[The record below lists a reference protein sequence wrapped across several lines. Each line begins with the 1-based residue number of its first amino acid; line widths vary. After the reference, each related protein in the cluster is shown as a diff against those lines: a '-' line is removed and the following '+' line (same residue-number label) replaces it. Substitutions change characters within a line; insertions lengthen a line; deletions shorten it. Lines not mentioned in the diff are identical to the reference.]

1 MADTERAEQRQ
12 HSYPFTSS
20 SKEHQPDIIPTEH
33 PNLNLSPEERRYFG
47 QLFTAADTD
56 KIGVVTGEVAVKF
69 FEKTRLPPATL
80 GEIWQIADTENR
92 GLLTPAGFGIVL
104 RLIGYAQAGRQIS
117 TQQALKPGG
126 PLPRFDGIPFP
137 SGAPANAGPPPLQP
151 QNSGPIRV
159 PPLTQE
165 KVTQF
170 SSLFD
175 ESGPQ
180 GGSLSGDAAKQIFE
194 RAQLPNEILGRIW
207 NLADTE
213 QKGALGLTEF
223 IIAMHLLTSY
233 KNGSMRALPQ
243 ILPAGLYEAASR
255 RGIPRQI
262 TGSRQ
267 VSDNIGPPPT
277 IARQFSGGSY
287 QQPGS
292 PVTRQPFAQ
301 AERPQ
306 TPTGDQWAISPQD
319 KATFDQI
326 FSTVDTGNRGTI
338 TGDQAV
344 SFFSNSRLPEEA
356 LAQIW
361 DLADINSEGQLNKDE
376 FAVAMYLIRQQR
388 SKTTGRDVLPQTLP
402 PNLVP
407 PSMRRRQ
414 PPAAAATAPAFD
426 NAANVSVPKSAAED
440 LFGLDAFSSPAPGAH
455 ESVNDSSLYTASPP
469 RTAASPQVAAPQ
481 QPSSI
486 FKPFVPSSSFGQTI
500 MTPQGTGT
508 SSGTSPAQ
516 AGGPSQQRQLSAA
529 DDLLGDNDP
538 EINKKLTNETSELA
552 NLSNQVSTLTGQM
565 QDVKGKRASTEQD
578 LSRAQTSK
586 RDFETRLA
594 VLRQAYEQE
603 VRDVKGLEGQL
614 AASRNDTRKLQSDVA
629 MLEGAQQD
637 LQNQRQQVFAALEA
651 DQKEN
656 GSLKE
661 RIRQLNQ
668 TLNELKPQVERMRS
682 DARQQKGLVAINKKQ
697 LATVEAERDKAKS
710 ELEEASNEHSD
721 ATRELEESKR
731 ALESQSDVRSPP
743 NVASP
748 AASTTSMNPFF
759 RRPSAEPASKGVGSP
774 FTPVNV
780 ASSSHNAFDSFFG
793 PSFGA
798 QTSAPPPTSFQA
810 ESTGSVRGPPA
821 PNMTSAPSERSSD
834 GPGVPTPS
842 GSPPPS
848 TFDSTP
854 QVAGE
859 PPAPPQ
865 SRQITSS
872 FLPFGKA
879 LERSGS
885 GSSSVRAN
893 PPASRMGESSGFD
906 TPTERNFPLSDPVQ
920 GIAQPPSRSSSL
932 RPDESANRSGPTSI
946 QERTLNTSNDI
957 QPSEAPERDDLFAH
971 SSTARD
977 MPGGFPGDSTPPLT
991 PDGKKSSLQGDSYTP
1006 SGLRTEVQN
1015 ISDKHP
1021 KAAAPTEDFD
1031 AAFEDFGHAGKA
1043 PLSANGSPS
1052 RAFDGVGVPK
1062 AQGEFPPIQEFGV
1075 DDDSDSSSDRGF
1087 DDDFTAAA
1095 SPRNQQNAEKTQ
1107 TSQPI
1112 APTFGDQ
1119 AGSTLAPTRP
1129 PLTSAESNVSQ
1140 LPTPGAQVSPPTYD
1154 QTIASPESSLQAG
1167 ERKSSN
1173 PFPQQY
1179 KGLLPSRDDPTSPP
1193 ADAEHGPEL
1202 ATTVTNAEKSTAL
1215 FGERYPEL
1223 SGPSETTSA
1232 AGPGP
1237 VMPEPHAPMPPG
1249 ASAAPF
1255 AYQPQPSSGSPQ
1267 GPPLPAKNA
1276 FDDFDNEFGDL
1287 AEAKEADDKAD
1298 DDFTASHR
1306 SGLDEFN
1313 PTFDSPASIRTK
1325 TSQPPPANYN
1335 NFSDFESSISSAQQP
1350 SGTQQQMSAAPSTT
1364 PHDWDAIF
1372 AGLDTPQNNGV
1383 ASGSAP
1389 PGDQK
1394 IPPNTQS
1401 SKPPM
1406 VRGLSM
1412 GTEHDDPIVKDMT
1425 TMGFKRDDCVMALEK
1440 YDYNLDKVSFWNPFM
1455 W

>member
-1 MADTERAEQRQ
+1 
-12 HSYPFTSS
+12 
-20 SKEHQPDIIPTEH
+20 H

-117 TQQALKPGG
+117 TQQAIKPGG

-137 SGAPANAGPPPLQP
+137 TGAQGNAGPQPLQP

-159 PPLTQE
+159 PPLAQD
-165 KVTQF
+165 KVMQF
-170 SSLFD
+170 SSLFE
-175 ESGPQ
+175 ESGAQ
-180 GGSLSGDAAKQIFE
+180 GGVLSGDVAKQIFE
-194 RAQLPNEILGRIW
+194 RAQLPNEVLGRIW

-233 KNGSMRALPQ
+233 KNGAMRALPQ
-243 ILPAGLYEAASR
+243 ILPTGLYEAASR
-255 RGIPRQI
+255 RGIPRQV

-267 VSDNIGPPPT
+267 VSDNIAAPST

-292 PVTRQPFAQ
+292 PVTRQAFAQ

-306 TPTGDQWAISPQD
+306 TPSGDQWAISPQD
-319 KATFDQI
+319 KAAFDQI
-326 FSTVDTGNRGTI
+326 FSTVDTDHRGTI
-338 TGDQAV
+338 TGEQAV

-407 PSMRRRQ
+407 PSMRRQ
-414 PPAAAATAPAFD
+414 APPAAQPTAPAFD
-426 NAANVSVPKSAAED
+426 NAANTSVPKSAAED
-440 LFGLDAFSSPAPGAH
+440 LFGLDAFSSPAPRAPG
-455 ESVNDSSLYTASPP
+455 SVSDSSLYTASPP
-469 RTAASPQVAAPQ
+469 RTAASPQVAPPQ

-508 SSGTSPAQ
+508 SSGASPAQ
-516 AGGPSQQRQLSAA
+516 ARGPPQQRQQSAA

-538 EINKKLTNETSELA
+538 EISKKLTDETSELA
-552 NLSNQVSTLTGQM
+552 NLSNQVSTLTSQM

-578 LSRAQTSK
+578 LSRAQNSK

-594 VLRQAYEQE
+594 GLRSAYEQE
-603 VRDVKGLEGQL
+603 VRDVKALEGRL
-614 AASRNDTRKLQSDVA
+614 ATSRNETRKLQSDMA

-637 LQNQRQQVFAALEA
+637 LQNQRQQVSAALEA

-661 RIRQLNQ
+661 RIREMNS
-668 TLNELKPQVERMRS
+668 TLNELKPQIERMKS

-697 LATVEAERDKAKS
+697 LATVEAERDKARS
-710 ELEEASNEHSD
+710 QLEEASNEHSD

-731 ALESQSDVRSPP
+731 ALEKQSDARSPP
-743 NVASP
+743 NAASSV
-748 AASTTSMNPFF
+748 ASTTSMNPFF
-759 RRPSAEPASKGVGSP
+759 RRPSADPASKGAGSP
-774 FTPVNV
+774 FTPANV

-798 QTSAPPPTSFQA
+798 QTSAAPPTSFQA
-810 ESTGSVRGPPA
+810 ESTGNVGGPPA
-821 PNMTSAPSERSSD
+821 PKLTSGHSERSSD
-834 GPGVPTPS
+834 GPGFPTPS
-842 GSPPPS
+842 GSPPLS
-848 TFDSTP
+848 TFDGTP
-854 QVAGE
+854 QVTGE

-885 GSSSVRAN
+885 ESSSVRAN

-906 TPTERNFPLSDPVQ
+906 TPTERNVSLSDPVQ
-920 GIAQPPSRSSSL
+920 RNAQPLSRSSSL
-932 RPDESANRSGPTSI
+932 KPDEFTDRSGPLVMQQQTPNPSNNI
-946 QERTLNTSNDI
+946 QS
-957 QPSEAPERDDLFAH
+957 PEAPGQDDLFGQPSA
-971 SSTARD
+971 APD
-977 MPGGFPGDSTPPLT
+977 MPGGFPRESTPPLT
-991 PDGKKSSLQGDSYTP
+991 PDGKKSSLQGDTYTP

-1015 ISDKHP
+1015 GSNQDLKT
-1021 KAAAPTEDFD
+1021 AAPTEDFD
-1031 AAFEDFGHAGKA
+1031 AAFQDFGNPGMVPPPSDK
-1043 PLSANGSPS
+1043 GSSS
-1052 RAFDGVGVPK
+1052 RAFDGVGEPK
-1062 AQGEFPPIQEFGV
+1062 ARGEFPPIQEFSV
-1075 DDDSDSSSDRGF
+1075 DDESDSSSDRGF
-1087 DDDFTAAA
+1087 DDDFTAA
-1095 SPRNQQNAEKTQ
+1095 SPPRNQQNAEKTQ

-1112 APTFGDQ
+1112 APTFGDE
-1119 AGSTLAPTRP
+1119 AGSSLAPTRP
-1129 PLTSAESNVSQ
+1129 PLTTAESNVSQ
-1140 LPTPGAQVSPPTYD
+1140 LPTPGAQASPPTYD
-1154 QTIASPESSLQAG
+1154 QTIASPGSSLQPG

-1173 PFPQQY
+1173 QFPQEY
-1179 KGLLPSRDDPTSPP
+1179 NGLLPPRDDPTSPP
-1193 ADAEHGPEL
+1193 PDAEHGPKL
-1202 ATTVTNAEKSTAL
+1202 STTATNAEGSTAL
-1215 FGERYPEL
+1215 FGERYPGL
-1223 SGPSETTSA
+1223 SGQSETTSA

-1237 VMPEPHAPMPPG
+1237 SMPEPHAPMPPG

-1255 AYQPQPSSGSPQ
+1255 AYQAEPLSGSQQ

-1276 FDDFDNEFGDL
+1276 FDDFDDEFGDL
-1287 AEAKEADDKAD
+1287 AEAKEADNKGE

-1313 PTFDSPASIRTK
+1313 PTFDSPSSTRT
-1325 TSQPPPANYN
+1325 TNYQPPPTNFN
-1335 NFSDFESSISSAQQP
+1335 NFSDFESSIGSAQPP
-1350 SGTQQQMSAAPSTT
+1350 SGVQQQKSAAPATT
-1364 PHDWDAIF
+1364 SHDWDAIF
-1372 AGLDTPQNNGV
+1372 AGLDTPQNNNNDVG
-1383 ASGSAP
+1383 SGSSAQPLDHQKSAP
-1389 PGDQK
+1389 
-1394 IPPNTQS
+1394 TMQS
-1401 SKPPM
+1401 GNPPM

-1425 TMGFKRDDCVMALEK
+1425 TMGFQRDDCVKALEK
-1440 YDYNLDKVSFWNPFM
+1440 YDYNLDK
-1455 W
+1455 